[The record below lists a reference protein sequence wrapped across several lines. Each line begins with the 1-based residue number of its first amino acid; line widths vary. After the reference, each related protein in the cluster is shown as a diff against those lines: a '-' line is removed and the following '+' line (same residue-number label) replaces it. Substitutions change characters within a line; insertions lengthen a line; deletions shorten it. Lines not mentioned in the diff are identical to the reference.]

1 MALRHILISASC
13 VLLAAVPSFADTAT
27 ESFVRANANSVL
39 QSLNDPE
46 LDDAGRRVAFQE
58 YMDEFTNIDA
68 VARFVIGRYSKRFSE
83 EELEQYT
90 AAFRVY
96 ALAVYEFYFNE
107 FKGQSVEV
115 VGSDDRPAQRPAG
128 QPPRESIVKT
138 EVIRA
143 DGTAM
148 EVRWRVMNRR
158 GDYQVVDVALEDNGN
173 LIWLAIEQQA
183 QFLSVLDRNNGSADA
198 LIAKIESM
206 TEQLEDGEQPTG

>member
-13 VLLAAVPSFADTAT
+13 ALLATFPSFADSAT
-27 ESFVRANANSVL
+27 ETFVRTNANSVL
-39 QSLNDPE
+39 QSLNDPA
-46 LDDAGRRVAFQE
+46 LDDAGRRLAFQE

-68 VARFVIGRYSKRFSE
+68 VARFVIGRYSRRFSDA
-83 EELEQYT
+83 ELERYT
-90 AAFRVY
+90 ASFRVY

-107 FKGQSVEV
+107 FKGQSVDV
-115 VGSDDRPAQRPAG
+115 VGSDDRPTQRPEG

-138 EVIRA
+138 EVIRE
-143 DGTAM
+143 DGSAM

-206 TEQLEDGEQPTG
+206 TEQLKDGEQPTG